1 MTSSRTDQRID
12 NPVCIDASGG
22 SVLLSISNVGV
33 AAATVLVQITKH
45 ASQSGDSLQIIASD
59 GTTKHWFIDANHNTV
74 TYGAQTAP
82 GTTDTNG
89 FLGIPAVAGAQ
100 TGVPANVTGAYANCA
115 WMRYDKTNHKIYVYD
130 GAWKSTAALA

>member
-1 MTSSRTDQRID
+1 MTSSRTDQRVD
-12 NPVCIDASGG
+12 TPFTIDASGG
-22 SVLLSISNVGV
+22 AALFAISNVGMT
-33 AAATVLVQITKH
+33 ASTVLMQVTRH
-45 ASQSGDSLQIIASD
+45 ASQTGDHLQILASD
-59 GTTKHWFIDANHNTV
+59 ATKLWFVDANHNTV
-74 TYGAQTAP
+74 TYGGQTAP